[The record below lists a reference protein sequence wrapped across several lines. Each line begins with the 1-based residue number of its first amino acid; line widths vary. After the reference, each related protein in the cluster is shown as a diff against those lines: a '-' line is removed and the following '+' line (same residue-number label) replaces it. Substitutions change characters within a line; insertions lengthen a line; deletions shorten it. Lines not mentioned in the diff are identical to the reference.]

1 VKFARLYL
9 KAFGPFRDRVIELP
23 TGAGKDFHVIFGPN
37 EAGKSTILRAVTGF
51 LFGIPERTGDA
62 FLHDYNALR
71 VGATLLLPD
80 GTRSSAM
87 RRKARKVTLF
97 PVDETMGTEVTERP
111 LPEGAAS
118 DLVGG
123 LDLGLYQNLFGLD
136 LNGLVAGSEE
146 LLRGEGEVGRSL
158 FQAAA
163 GLASLRT
170 VIADLDEEAAAIFKA
185 RGSTGR
191 LNRALS

>member
-23 TGAGKDFHVIFGPN
+23 TGAGNNLHVIFGPN

-80 GTRSSAM
+80 GRRSSAM
-87 RRKARKVTLF
+87 RVRPRCLPLTRLRARKL
-97 PVDETMGTEVTERP
+97 R
-111 LPEGAAS
+111 
-118 DLVGG
+118 
-123 LDLGLYQNLFGLD
+123 
-136 LNGLVAGSEE
+136 NGHC
-146 LLRGEGEVGRSL
+146 R
-158 FQAAA
+158 
-163 GLASLRT
+163 
-170 VIADLDEEAAAIFKA
+170 
-185 RGSTGR
+185 
-191 LNRALS
+191 RALRPTLSAA